1 MNLGSLYL
9 VLALCGQ
16 VQPRAAVPGDTAPR
30 DSTPADDVDSEIE
43 SADENPTIESD
54 PPAAAPTKN
63 GAEPAAAPS
72 KKGAGEPAAAE
83 PVADALAPTRSLPA
97 KGANPDSLLQWLAQ
111 ADTSL
116 DGKRVALVDLLSRI
130 YDRPQQ
136 AVVIPAY
143 WKLSAA
149 EFEYRIAADE
159 ALRLQQLLPPADASG
174 KHASDSLLEARL
186 AAAEARLREVELAV
200 ISQQHALADQMRL
213 PASEPLP
220 LAGDLPHAG
229 AYRTYFQEK
238 YARVAPPRA
247 HLIDRTLPLLQ
258 RSIELR
264 ASAAISAADCAD
276 AGAEAYHAGQL
287 DLAATVDSI
296 AELTR
301 QRRAFVAAVR
311 DYNLDIADY
320 ALSVVPAGLTSSQL
334 VSILIGPP
342 PTAQRTPPADPKQAA
357 GQRGGVNQAGFNAPL
372 FAPAG
377 QPTLAPTRP
386 LTNLPAADDGD
397 RSAPPSANPPR
408 RAPRRPPVAPN
419 QSGDAPRRI
428 KSVSPNA
435 TSSRTPSG
443 QRYRAAKP
451 PVDEAT
457 SDAPADDGFSSK
469 PQAGADQGLYT
480 ALRDLSPVKRAQ
492 ELSAT
497 LHWSN
502 AASEPLGTPTTLSDA
517 FTASAGL
524 DRRSVIQAYWRACEQ
539 VAACQVTKSEIELLR
554 VLESAA
560 LSMRSQPGGAEA
572 MLHLRTSQ
580 LSAQAAA
587 EECLVGLINAQFSL
601 AQLMRRPLEGAWPV
615 PTTPPHAGGYR
626 LKADAQPATVM
637 QNSAVQQLTVALPIE
652 HEALQNHADAVVA
665 ADAAR
670 VEAVLGFEG
679 GQRPLDEAV
688 AAERFLSDETLAFL
702 DMQTAYNLAFAD
714 YVLAVAPPG
723 VSDSTLA
730 AVLVVSR

>member
-1 MNLGSLYL
+1 M
-9 VLALCGQ
+9 
-16 VQPRAAVPGDTAPR
+16 
-30 DSTPADDVDSEIE
+30 
-43 SADENPTIESD
+43 
-54 PPAAAPTKN
+54 
-63 GAEPAAAPS
+63 
-72 KKGAGEPAAAE
+72 
-83 PVADALAPTRSLPA
+83 
-97 KGANPDSLLQWLAQ
+97 QWLAQ

-116 DGKRVALVDLLSRI
+116 DGKRISLTDLLSRI

-186 AAAEARLREVELAV
+186 AAAEARLREAELTV
-200 ISQQHALADQMRL
+200 INQQHALADQMRL

-238 YARVAPPRA
+238 YVRVAPPRA

-258 RSIELR
+258 RAIELR
-264 ASAAISAADCAD
+264 ASAAVSAVDCAE
-276 AGAEAYHAGQL
+276 AGVEAYHAGQL
-287 DLAATVDSI
+287 DLAATVDGI
-296 AELTR
+296 GELTR

-320 ALSVVPAGLTSSQL
+320 ALSVVPAGLTSAQL

-342 PTAQRTPPADPKQAA
+342 PTAQRCRPRNPLIRSRPASA
-357 GQRGGVNQAGFNAPL
+357 RGGINQAGFNAPL

-386 LTNLPAADDGD
+386 ATNLPAADGGEP
-397 RSAPPSANPPR
+397 SPPPSANPPR
-408 RAPRRPPVAPN
+408 RAPRRNPASTN

-428 KSVSPNA
+428 KSVPPSA
-435 TSSRTPSG
+435 TSTRLQRG
-443 QRYRAAKP
+443 QRHLAAKP
-451 PVDEAT
+451 PAEESSA
-457 SDAPADDGFSSK
+457 APTESTADT
-469 PQAGADQGLYT
+469 GLYT

-497 LHWSN
+497 LHWMQPGS
-502 AASEPLGTPTTLSDA
+502 SESLGMATTLTDA
-517 FTASAGL
+517 FTASVGL
-524 DRRSVIQAYWRACEQ
+524 DRRSVIQAYWRACERL
-539 VAACQVTKSEIELLR
+539 AACQVTKSEIDLLR
-554 VLESAA
+554 ALESAA
-560 LSMRSQPGGAEA
+560 LGMRAQPGGAEA

-580 LSAQAAA
+580 LAAQAAT
-587 EECLVGLINAQFSL
+587 EECTVGLLDAQFAL
-601 AQLMRRPLEGAWPV
+601 AQLMRRPLEGPWPV

-626 LKADAQPATVM
+626 LKVDAQPANVL
-637 QNSAVQQLTVALPIE
+637 QNSMVQRLTVALPLE
-652 HEALQNHADAVVA
+652 HDVLQKHADAVVT
-665 ADAAR
+665 ADAAH
-670 VEAVLGFEG
+670 VEAVLGFEA

-688 AAERFLSDETLAFL
+688 TSVRYLSDETLAFL
-702 DMQTAYNLAFAD
+702 DIQTAYNLSFAD
-714 YVLAVAPPG
+714 YVLSVAPPG

-730 AVLVVSR
+730 NVLVVANR

>member
-9 VLALCGQ
+9 LLALCGQ
-16 VQPRAAVPGDTAPR
+16 VQPRVPDLRDATPR
-30 DSTPADDVDSEIE
+30 DAAPATDVDSDIE

-54 PPAAAPTKN
+54 PPVTAPQKAAKSDP
-63 GAEPAAAPS
+63 PAAAPQKATES
-72 KKGAGEPAAAE
+72 AP
-83 PVADALAPTRSLPA
+83 PADANATADVLAPTRNLTTKA
-97 KGANPDSLLQWLAQ
+97 DTPDSLLQWLAQ

-116 DGKRVALVDLLSRI
+116 DGKRISLADLLSRI

-159 ALRLQQLLPPADASG
+159 ALRLQQLLPPADPSG

-186 AAAEARLREVELAV
+186 AAAEARLREAELAV
-200 ISQQHALADQMRL
+200 INQQHALADQMRL

-238 YARVAPPRA
+238 YVRVAPPRA

-258 RSIELR
+258 RAIELR
-264 ASAAISAADCAD
+264 ASAAVSAADCAE
-276 AGAEAYHAGQL
+276 AGVEAYHAGQL
-287 DLAATVDSI
+287 DLAATVDGI
-296 AELTR
+296 GELTR

-320 ALSVVPAGLTSSQL
+320 ALSVVPAGLTSAQL

-342 PTAQRTPPADPKQAA
+342 PTAQRAQPADPKQASL
-357 GQRGGVNQAGFNAPL
+357 GRGGINQAGFNAPL

-386 LTNLPAADDGD
+386 AANLPAADGGET
-397 RSAPPSANPPR
+397 SSPPSANPPR
-408 RAPRRPPVAPN
+408 RAPRRKGASTN

-428 KSVSPNA
+428 KSVPPSA
-435 TSSRTPSG
+435 TSSHSLAG
-443 QRYRAAKP
+443 QRHLAAKP
-451 PVDEAT
+451 PAEEPSA
-457 SDAPADDGFSSK
+457 APTENA
-469 PQAGADQGLYT
+469 ADQGLYT

-497 LHWSN
+497 LHWTQ
-502 AASEPLGTPTTLSDA
+502 AGSESLGGESRGMATTLIDA
-517 FTASAGL
+517 FTASVGL
-524 DRRSVIQAYWRACEQ
+524 DRRSVIQAYWRACERL
-539 VAACQVTKSEIELLR
+539 AACQVSKSEIELLR
-554 VLESAA
+554 ALESAA
-560 LSMRSQPGGAEA
+560 LGMRAQPGGAEA

-580 LSAQAAA
+580 LAAQAAA
-587 EECLVGLINAQFSL
+587 EECTVGLLNAQFAL
-601 AQLMRRPLEGAWPV
+601 AQLMRRPLEGPWPV

-626 LKADAQPATVM
+626 LKVDAQPANVL
-637 QNSAVQQLTVALPIE
+637 QNSLVQRLTVALPLE
-652 HEALQNHADAVVA
+652 HDVLQKHADAVVT
-665 ADAAR
+665 ADAAH
-670 VEAVLGFEG
+670 VEAVLGFEA

-688 AAERFLSDETLAFL
+688 TSVRYLSDETLAFL
-702 DMQTAYNLAFAD
+702 DIQTAYNLSFAD
-714 YVLAVAPPG
+714 YVLSVAPPG

-730 AVLVVSR
+730 GVLVVVSR